1 MKYVVRFELPYE
13 LDAYEHVTL
22 VERFEREISSFLGE
36 NNTGICMGKDD

>member
-22 VERFEREISSFLGE
+22 LERLKREISSFLGV
-36 NNTGICMGKDD
+36 NSINICMGKDD